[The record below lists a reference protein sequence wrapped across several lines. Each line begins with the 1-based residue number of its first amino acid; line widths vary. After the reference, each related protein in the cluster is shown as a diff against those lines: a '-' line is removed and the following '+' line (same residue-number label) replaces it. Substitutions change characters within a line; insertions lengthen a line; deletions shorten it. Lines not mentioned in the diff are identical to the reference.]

1 MSLPLVEAARSETTL
16 EAGGA
21 AKGVAVAIVRENKD
35 STGQARVKVS
45 FPWHSQPQE
54 SYWARVATPMA
65 GANRGIYFLP
75 EINDEVLV
83 AFERGD
89 LRFPYV
95 LGALWNGQDQ
105 SPENNADGKNDVRVI
120 HSRSDHKITIN
131 DNSGTPLVQIELA
144 DGKRVTLDNNGIA
157 IDDKQGN
164 TVTIQSS
171 AGSITLQ
178 AATSLSLKAPQISLE
193 ASGTMTVKSGGT
205 LTIQGSLVT
214 IN

>member
-1 MSLPLVEAARSETTL
+1 VSLTLAEPARSETLL

-35 STGQARVKVS
+35 SSGQGRVKVS

-54 SYWARVATPMA
+54 SYWARIATPMA
-65 GANRGIYFLP
+65 GPSHGIYFLP
-75 EINDEVLV
+75 EVNDEVLV

-89 LRFPYV
+89 MRFPYV

-105 SPENNADGKNDVRVI
+105 SPVMNTDGHNDVRMI
-120 HSRSDHKITIN
+120 HSRSDHKITFN

-144 DGKRVTLDNNGIA
+144 DGKRVTLDNNGIT

-164 TVTIQSS
+164 SMTIQSS
-171 AGSITLQ
+171 GGSITVQ
-178 AATSLSLKAPQISLE
+178 AATNLSLKAPQISIE
-193 ASGTMTVKSGGT
+193 STGTMSVKSGGT
-205 LTIQGSLVT
+205 LTVQGSLVS